1 MSGCLRRMPVWRMLE
16 NGKFAVLPFAHMTS
30 KDQRITMPPS
40 EHLIGVRLT
49 AIGETLATAESCSG
63 GLIAHRLTNVPG
75 SSAYFRGGV
84 VVYSNDL
91 KMRLLGVEK
100 VDLQRHGAVSA
111 QVAQAMAEGA
121 CQRLQAAW
129 GIGVTG
135 IAGPG
140 GGTVEKPVGLVY
152 IAVAG
157 PERTVVT
164 ENRFEGSREEIKAA
178 TAERALAMLLEQI
191 S

>member
-1 MSGCLRRMPVWRMLE
+1 
-16 NGKFAVLPFAHMTS
+16 
-30 KDQRITMPPS
+30 MPPS
-40 EHLIGVRLT
+40 EHLIGARLT
-49 AIGETLATAESCSG
+49 TIGETLATAESCSG

-84 VVYSNDL
+84 VAYSNDL
-91 KMRLLGVEK
+91 KMVLLGVEK

-121 CQRLQAAW
+121 RQRLMAAW
-129 GIGVTG
+129 GLGVTG

-157 PERTVVT
+157 PGGTVVI

-178 TAERALAMLLEQI
+178 TAERALALLLEQI